1 MLYLLL
7 IPAVLSAPTSNAV
20 ANYDAFSMSGMHC
33 TIGNN
38 AEAGEHRGGYN
49 GVFALGEP
57 GGGGNVFVPAYAGL
71 NLEHYFDAGPVP
83 ADSQVFFEPRRTPMT
98 FTRVDAQ
105 TAELYQ
111 APTPVYGV
119 ESWTRFTL
127 SEPHYVD
134 MRFRCVP
141 HKAGLKG
148 NLLGVFW
155 ASYIQY
161 PQDKSIYFLSE
172 GSTLDKPMWFQYCT
186 LKHNR
191 DSTVCHEKDN
201 YVIPFETGGES
212 LFRNIAPVRYAKPFF
227 YGRIGG
233 QVLIYLFK
241 PGPCIRFS
249 HSPSGGGATPDGQ
262 AQNPAWDFQLII
274 PEYEAGNEYAMEMRL
289 IYKPWVSR
297 EDVINEVRQYLKR

>member
-7 IPAVLSAPTSNAV
+7 FPALLSAPTSDAV
-20 ANYDAFSMSGMHC
+20 VNCDTFSVSGLHC
-33 TIGNN
+33 IIGNN
-38 AEAGEHRGGYN
+38 AEAGAHRGGYN
-49 GVFALGEP
+49 GVFSLGGQED
-57 GGGGNVFVPAYAGL
+57 GNNVFVPAYAGL
-71 NLEHYFDAGPVP
+71 NLEHYFDTGPVP
-83 ADSQVFFEPRRTPMT
+83 EDSQVFFEPRRTPMT

-127 SEPHYVD
+127 SEPHYLD

-141 HKAGLKG
+141 HKSGLKG

-161 PQDKSIYFLSE
+161 PQDKSIYFLTE
-172 GSTLDKPMWFQYCT
+172 GSSLEKPMWFQYCT

-212 LFRNIAPVRYAKPFF
+212 LFRAIAPVRYSEPFF
-227 YGRIGG
+227 YGRVGDK
-233 QVLIYLFK
+233 VLIYIFK

-249 HSPSGGGATPDGQ
+249 HSPSGGGATPDKQ

-274 PEYEAGNEYAMEMRL
+274 PDYEAGNEYGLEMRL
-289 IYKPWVSR
+289 VYKPWVSR